1 MTQSALSR
9 NRYGYFEFE
18 PKPRAEELEA
28 HYRAAYHGASH
39 RRKPVAAKSDAERA
53 WIARTLEFRHALVGR
68 HLGTRAAGAML
79 DVGAGAG
86 WALAHYDTLG
96 WSCVGLDLSADSCRA
111 HNAGMVSRLRLAPLV
126 DGMRALHDEGRRF
139 DLVLLDNVIEHLAAP
154 GEALALA
161 RRLLAPG
168 GIALVEVPNDF
179 SSVQE
184 VLLRE
189 GKVGTQYWVSWPEH
203 LQYFN
208 AQGLAALAADQ
219 GLVQVDLISDFPIDW
234 FLFCAPANYV
244 ADPSVGKD
252 CHDARMRIEQLLFDT
267 SLDGTAELYRA
278 LARMGLGRNLVA
290 LFTAEA

>member
-1 MTQSALSR
+1 M
-9 NRYGYFEFE
+9 
-18 PKPRAEELEA
+18 
-28 HYRAAYHGASH
+28 
-39 RRKPVAAKSDAERA
+39 
-53 WIARTLEFRHALVGR
+53 
-68 HLGTRAAGAML
+68 
-79 DVGAGAG
+79 
-86 WALAHYDTLG
+86 
-96 WSCVGLDLSADSCRA
+96 
-111 HNAGMVSRLRLAPLV
+111 
-126 DGMRALHDEGRRF
+126 
-139 DLVLLDNVIEHLAAP
+139 
-154 GEALALA
+154 
-161 RRLLAPG
+161 
-168 GIALVEVPNDF
+168 PNDF

-184 VLLRE
+184 ALLRE

-219 GLVQVDLISDFPIDW
+219 GLVQVDLVSDFPIDW

-267 SLDGTAELYRA
+267 TLDGTAELYRA